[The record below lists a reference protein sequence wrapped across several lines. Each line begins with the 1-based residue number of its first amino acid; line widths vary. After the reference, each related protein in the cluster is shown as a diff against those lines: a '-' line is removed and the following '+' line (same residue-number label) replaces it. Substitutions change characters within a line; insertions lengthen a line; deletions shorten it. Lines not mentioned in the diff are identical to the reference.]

1 MGRIEMANGR
11 NVIRVTIA
19 VVLLFAPSFAEL
31 QPARRVPQV
40 ALLLTGSPSD
50 TDRRTA
56 AFQQGLHDLGYV
68 EGQTVAVIPRWA
80 DVPQRLSE
88 LASDVVRNNVDV
100 IVTEGTPA
108 AQAAKRATGTIPI
121 VMATSGDPVAVGLV
135 ASLAQ
140 PGGNVTGQS
149 ILSPDLNGKR
159 LELIKDL
166 VPSISRVA
174 VLSNPANPIH
184 AVDIKAAEAAAKV
197 LGISVHV
204 LEVRGPDG
212 FERAFQVATE
222 LRVGALL
229 ALVDPFITAN
239 RTRVAKLA
247 VRSRLPAVYGLS
259 GFAEAGGLASFGPDL
274 GEMFRRAAVFV
285 DKILKGAK
293 PADLPVEQPTRFEL
307 VINATT
313 AKTLGLRIP
322 QSVLLRADRVIN

>member
-1 MGRIEMANGR
+1 MANGR

-50 TDRRTA
+50 GDRRTA

-68 EGQTVAVIPRWA
+68 EGQSVAVIPRWA
-80 DVPQRLSE
+80 DVPQRFSE
-88 LASDVVRNNVDV
+88 LASDMVRNNVDV

-135 ASLAQ
+135 ASLAR

-149 ILSPDLNGKR
+149 IFSPDLNGKR

-166 VPSISRVA
+166 VPGISRVA
-174 VLSNPANPIH
+174 VLSNPTNPIH

-222 LRVGALL
+222 LRAGALL
-229 ALVDPFITAN
+229 GLVDPFITAN

-259 GFAEAGGLASFGPDL
+259 GFAEAGGLASYGPDL
-274 GEMFRRAAVFV
+274 AEMFRRAALFV

-293 PADLPVEQPTRFEL
+293 PADLPVELPTRFEL